1 MDRGAKSADHF
12 FAPID
17 FPERNMLMPR
27 KPALLLHLLSL
38 VCKPLLGQNSVQPP
52 QSTAFLQRPLPADR
66 DGWHIYWR
74 EQNQGWRIEPE
85 IDTER
90 QVYLASR
97 RAIKPG
103 LRQGIYPFKD
113 IKLSRAD
120 VEWLLTTH
128 HAGRGPLFFEAPPE
142 GPHMRGLDLRG
153 ADLRFAD
160 LHRLPLSGLRGGLSA
175 AQWFDA
181 TLEQRGAA
189 AVHLEGANLCRAILQ
204 GASLRSAHLE
214 GADLSFARLENATL
228 RDAHLEGT
236 EISSKSYGHGHLMK
250 TVSLEVLPPADL
262 HHAFFDNHTSLNGS
276 ILGNKR
282 YGYVQVVDVQW
293 NNVNLSQVSWELVD
307 MLGDERKARQR
318 TKWTGEVK
326 DTSARLNEYQAAV
339 RANRQLAAALQSQGL
354 NEDATRFAYHAQ
366 ALQKHVLWFLMKRK
380 GTKFSQRMRA
390 LSAWLFSWFLFLL
403 AGYGYRLWR
412 SFLAYSL
419 VIIGFTT
426 IYYMLGASF
435 KPPLSLVNALGL
447 SMTSF
452 HGRGFFPSVVQ
463 RFSVVDNSDFSPKS
477 LTAR

>member
-1 MDRGAKSADHF
+1 
-12 FAPID
+12 
-17 FPERNMLMPR
+17 MLMPR
-27 KPALLLHLLSL
+27 KPALLLSLLNL
-38 VCKPLLGQNSVQPP
+38 VLKPLSGQNSVPSP

-74 EQNQGWRIEPE
+74 EQNQGWRTEPE

-90 QVYLASR
+90 QAYLASHR
-97 RAIKPG
+97 VIKPNI
-103 LRQGIYPFKD
+103 RQGIYPFKD

-120 VEWLLTTH
+120 VEWLLATH

-181 TLEQRGAA
+181 TLEQRETA

-214 GADLSFARLENATL
+214 GADLSFARLERATL
-228 RDAHLEGT
+228 RSAHLEGT
-236 EISSKSYGHGHLMK
+236 EISSKSYGQGHLMEA
-250 TVSLEVLPPADL
+250 VSLEVLPPADL

-282 YGYVQVVDVQW
+282 DGFVQVVDVQW
-293 NNVNLSQVSWELVD
+293 NNMNLSQVNWELVD
-307 MLGDERKARQR
+307 MSGDERKARQR

-326 DTSARLNEYQAAV
+326 DKSVRLNEYQTAV
-339 RANRQLAAALQSQGL
+339 RANRQLAVAFQSQGL
-354 NEDATRFAYHAQ
+354 NEDAARFAYRAQ
-366 ALQKHVLWFLMKRK
+366 VLQKRVLWFLMKQK

-390 LSAWLFSWFLFLL
+390 LSAWLFSWFLYLL
-403 AGYGYRLWR
+403 AGYGYRLGR
-412 SFLAYSL
+412 SFLAYLLIISL
-419 VIIGFTT
+419 FMTLYHVLDPHLAWNEAF
-426 IYYMLGASF
+426 
-435 KPPLSLVNALGL
+435 VV
-447 SMTSF
+447 SMTAF
-452 HGRGFFPSVVQ
+452 HGRGFSPSTFTPGDPLSFASAAEAFVGLIIEVTFIATLTQ
-463 RFSVVDNSDFSPKS
+463 RFFN
-477 LTAR
+477 R